1 MNGVIFM
8 MIETMQAIRDEFHLS
23 YKEIAEK
30 SGVPISTVQK
40 VLGGITTP
48 RSKTLTKLEK
58 AFDSFIEQGSPRW
71 LGAVS
76 FEELMIRGNH
86 QDVLSRLDDLEK
98 LAGNGILA
106 EENRYNSGKKISKSD
121 KKTDNKSGFKSEI
134 TDSNIISFLDKKSG
148 EYTVSDYEAL
158 PDDIKVELIDGF
170 FYDMASPSKIHQTI
184 LIEMLFQIK
193 NQIKKNKGGCKVY
206 IAPSDVQLDDDEK
219 TIVQPD
225 LFILCKKDM
234 IKDVNR
240 THGAPE
246 FVVEVLSNST
256 RRKDMTLKLNKYM
269 NAGVKEYWIIDPD
282 KYYIIKYFFN
292 NMDLANIYTFD
303 DEVPIEIYDGKI
315 VVDFKEIKEELIQE
329 FG

>member
-48 RSKTLTKLEK
+48 RSKTLTELEK

-86 QDVLSRLDDLEK
+86 QDVLS
-98 LAGNGILA
+98 
-106 EENRYNSGKKISKSD
+106 
-121 KKTDNKSGFKSEI
+121 
-134 TDSNIISFLDKKSG
+134 SNIISFLDKKSG

-282 KYYIIKYFFN
+282 KYYIIKYYFN